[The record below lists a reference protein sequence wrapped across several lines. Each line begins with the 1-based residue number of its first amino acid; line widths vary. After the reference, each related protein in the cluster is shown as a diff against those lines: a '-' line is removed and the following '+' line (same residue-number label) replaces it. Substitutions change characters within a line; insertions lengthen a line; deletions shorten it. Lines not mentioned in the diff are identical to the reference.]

1 MTSSI
6 SPAPGSP
13 TSPPFAVTSPADML
27 SYIPHALGFMPEES
41 LVVLTTSGRK
51 LGATLRVDLP
61 PDGSDLL
68 VFAQGVLSFLQGD
81 AGADGS
87 LVVVYARQEWARGAP
102 APRAPMVL
110 KLEAVLGAAGLPVG
124 GGWFVS
130 AGGWRDYFC
139 MDADCCPW
147 PGQPLDAVVDSA
159 LNAELIFG
167 GSAFHPSAP
176 EAVFREA
183 PAVVARSG
191 TSATTIPA
199 VEDAQAH
206 YAACCAG
213 RWTDE
218 AQFHATSAVWDAVLQ
233 DAGGFRVNVE
243 PDLAGFLLASVESRT
258 IRDFLLA
265 SACVG
270 SVTALEGATACCL
283 LEQSE
288 EPDGFQ
294 ERAGGRE
301 TGLTIGASV
310 TPWVPEVVM
319 PGELRTAVGAAEAA
333 LPVAICRIA
342 SGDNRDPSRRED
354 AGEDAAQLY
363 ADVLAGRF
371 TGKIDWRRVDSMT
384 LVLGGLASVAEGESR
399 AAVLTMCAWF
409 EYARGRGSR
418 AAVFLDAAE
427 QAVPGYRLARLLQEL
442 LRRGGLPAWARIRST
457 AWTAEAG
464 RTSRRA
470 A

>member
-1 MTSSI
+1 MTSST

-41 LVVLTTSGRK
+41 LVVLTTSGRR

-61 PDGSDLL
+61 PDGSDPL

-102 APRAPMVL
+102 APRAAMVL

-139 MDADCCPW
+139 MDAECCPW

-191 TSATTIPA
+191 TSATTMHA

-213 RWTDE
+213 HWTDQ

-233 DAGGFRVNVE
+233 EAGGFQVDVE
-243 PDLAGFLLASVESRT
+243 PDIAGFLLASVESRT
-258 IRDFLLA
+258 VRDFLLA

-270 SVTALEGATACCL
+270 SAAALEGATACCL

-288 EPDGFQ
+288 ETDGSQ
-294 ERAGGRE
+294 EHGSQGID
-301 TGLTIGASV
+301 LTIGASV
-310 TPWVPEVVM
+310 PPWVPGVVM
-319 PGELRTAVGAAEAA
+319 PGELRAAVGAAEDA
-333 LPVAICRIA
+333 LPATLRRIA
-342 SGDNRDPSRRED
+342 SDDHSDPSPRGD
-354 AGEDAAQLY
+354 AGEQAAQLY
-363 ADVLAGRF
+363 ADVLAGRH
-371 TGKIDWRRVDSMT
+371 TGRLAWHRVDSMT
-384 LVLGGLASVAEGESR
+384 LVLAGLASVAEGESR

-418 AAVFLDAAE
+418 ATVFLDAAE

-464 RTSRRA
+464 RSSRRA